1 MAGCLLMMGLASCEM
16 KDEILGNKKDPGEM
30 GVMNLSVVVDARSN
44 DVLTKAGDGTQEGG
58 DVSVPAVSAT
68 GYAVEISNGEG
79 LYKTVTYDATNPSVE
94 LPVGDYTLY
103 AHAQGEPKE
112 TEAYYGGRAS
122 LKVEK
127 GKQTDASVVC
137 KMENTKIQLVYTT
150 EMQSS
155 FKNWEIT
162 VTAGLKSKILSYS
175 GTNFVQQP
183 DAFFWMLDEGV
194 KEVRVSFVG
203 TNKDDKAVRESR
215 VITKPATAESSD
227 WLGGDA
233 LRIDVK
239 PGAYDPANPNGVLG
253 IEISAEV
260 RWSGVEDSVDVP
272 VVDDGGNT
280 DPEEPEE
287 PEVPGDPS
295 AIKISIPQTTYTLPD
310 DASKKAEAIAT
321 ITSEKGL
328 KSMKIVI
335 EAGNNGFGLV
345 INDNSLTD
353 KGCDFSKGVEFVGAT
368 DSSPVMKLINIIA
381 PNLKA
386 PVYGDTSYEFPLG
399 DFFDAV
405 SMYDE
410 TTSANGHVFK
420 ISIED
425 KDGNVNNNTVLSII
439 VRGEAQ

>member
-1 MAGCLLMMGLASCEM
+1 MGLASCEM

-44 DVLTKAGDGTQEGG
+44 DVLTKAGDGTQDGG
-58 DVSVPAVSAT
+58 NVSVPAVSAT

-127 GKQTDASVVC
+127 GKSTDAFVVC

-162 VTAGLKSKILSYS
+162 VTAGSKSKILSYS

-215 VITKPATAESSD
+215 VITKPVTAEDPD

-272 VVDDGGNT
+272 VMDDGGNI
-280 DPEEPEE
+280 DPEVPEEPV
-287 PEVPGDPS
+287 VPGDGAP
-295 AIKISIPQTTYTLPD
+295 
-310 DASKKAEAIAT
+310 T
-321 ITSEKGL
+321 ITGDCIGKELTHVKGSADL
-328 KSMKIVI
+328 IPVDIKMDVPGKIEDVRVRI
-335 EAGNNGFGLV
+335 ST
-345 INDNSLTD
+345 DNSLFKSMLEDLEGNNLVVGETLIANETLGNLFQLPEKNQTEYPFTLSSGLSD
-353 KGCDFSKGVEFVGAT
+353 MLEKFTGTHEFFLTVEDQAGKTAT
-368 DSSPVMKLINIIA
+368 AS
-381 PNLKA
+381 
-386 PVYGDTSYEFPLG
+386 
-399 DFFDAV
+399 
-405 SMYDE
+405 
-410 TTSANGHVFK
+410 FK
-420 ISIED
+420 VTIKE
-425 KDGNVNNNTVLSII
+425 G
-439 VRGEAQ
+439 

>member
-103 AHAQGEPKE
+103 AHAQDEPKE

-162 VTAGLKSKILSYS
+162 VTAGSKSKILSYS

-183 DAFFWMLDEGV
+183 DAFFWTLDEGV

-215 VITKPATAESSD
+215 VITKPATAEDPD

-280 DPEEPEE
+280 DPEVPEE
-287 PEVPGDPS
+287 PEVPGDDS
-295 AIKISIPQTTYTLPD
+295 DVKITLPQQRYTLPAD
-310 DASKKAEAIAT
+310 LSKNNDVVIFNASRGLASLKVIIKPGNDSFKNALSFVENALNANFSNGVELIGNKDFESQMGLVVSG
-321 ITSEKGL
+321 ITVPEKVGVTTYSFPIGKFFDVL
-328 KSMKIVI
+328 NDPDFGNTSVDEGHYFKIV
-335 EAGNNGFGLV
+335 A
-345 INDNSLTD
+345 TA
-353 KGCDFSKGVEFVGAT
+353 VG
-368 DSSPVMKLINIIA
+368 SSQAVSEELNII
-381 PNLKA
+381 
-386 PVYGDTSYEFPLG
+386 VD
-399 DFFDAV
+399 
-405 SMYDE
+405 
-410 TTSANGHVFK
+410 
-420 ISIED
+420 
-425 KDGNVNNNTVLSII
+425 
-439 VRGEAQ
+439 